1 MNNFINNWDIS
12 QINTTDINMKLKS
25 VVNPQFINIVPKQ
38 INIEQRTKNIISDS
52 NTNVIKVKRQI
63 LYIKK

>member
-1 MNNFINNWDIS
+1 MNNFINNWDSLQTSITDTNIS
-12 QINTTDINMKLKS
+12 LKS
-25 VVNPQFINIVPKQ
+25 TSPKFINNVPNQ
-38 INIEQRTKNIISDS
+38 INIEQRTKNIISDG

>member
-12 QINTTDINMKLKS
+12 QTSTTDINMKLKS
-25 VVNPQFINIVPKQ
+25 VGNPQFINIVPKQ